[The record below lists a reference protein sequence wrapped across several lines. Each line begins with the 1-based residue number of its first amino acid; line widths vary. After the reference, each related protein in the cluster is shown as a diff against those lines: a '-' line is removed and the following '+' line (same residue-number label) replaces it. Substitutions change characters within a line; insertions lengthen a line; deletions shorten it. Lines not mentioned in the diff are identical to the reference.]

1 VQYSP
6 NSSKSALKAAPFT
19 AAGLLLLCGLFF
31 FWRLDAYTLF
41 DRTETETAE
50 VARQMWISGDWIT
63 PIFNGIRY
71 FDKPVL
77 LYWLMGL
84 GFQLFGVG
92 EWAVRLPSALFATAL
107 ILATWQFGRIQLGPR
122 IALFA
127 ATMLLA
133 NPFVFGL
140 GRTGVT
146 DMGLAFFVATGLY
159 CWYSSYASG
168 QQLGYLLC
176 AAFLAGGVLIK
187 GPIALLLPGL
197 IIGIFLIYTGRL
209 KAVMTTMPWVRG
221 IGIIAA
227 ITLPWYLLVTQANGR
242 IFLDKFFIHHNVDRF
257 LNVVD
262 NQPGPWYYYLL
273 FTPAGFFPWIVF
285 LFIAL
290 FRWGKWEWMRPRY
303 WQSRSIAAQLP
314 LFMGLWFVI
323 VTVFLS
329 TASTKLPHYIM
340 PALPALAFLC
350 AQAWEAESEQG
361 GKSTR
366 LGLGFIAIVLMFLGV
381 GFLVALGFINDPAL
395 PELRSRVEATGS
407 PWILAGTC
415 FLAAFANILAGIR
428 LQLQWAWGCALG
440 AFCLIFSAAT
450 NLLMPAL
457 ETQVHAPL
465 LDMANTLH
473 KEVRPGDQPAT
484 LGVYAPSL
492 NFYGQINRIPV
503 YEKRSQIVYQL
514 THPERLLLLT
524 TAARLEKNQLDLGAF
539 QPIHTSGI
547 YRLYALPPGAV
558 KVSKKAE
565 NNR

>member
-1 VQYSP
+1 MQYSP
-6 NSSKSALKAAPFT
+6 NSSKPALKSVPLT
-19 AAGLLLLCGLFF
+19 VVGLLLLCVLFF

-50 VARQMWISGDWIT
+50 VARQMWISGNWIT
-63 PIFNGIRY
+63 PVFNDIRY

-77 LYWLMGL
+77 LYWLIGF

-107 ILATWQFGRIQLGPR
+107 ILATWQFGRTQLGSR
-122 IALFA
+122 VALFA
-127 ATMLLA
+127 ATMLIA
-133 NPFVFGL
+133 NPFAFGL

-146 DMGLAFFVATGLY
+146 DMGLAFFIAAGLY
-159 CWYSSYASG
+159 GWYSSYASG
-168 QQLGYLLC
+168 QKQGYLLC
-176 AAFLAGGVLIK
+176 AALLGGGVLIK

-197 IIGIFLIYTGRL
+197 IIGIFLIYTGQL
-209 KAVMTTMPWVRG
+209 KAVITTMPWVRG
-221 IGIIAA
+221 IVIIATIA
-227 ITLPWYLLVTQANGR
+227 LPWYVLVTQANGWV
-242 IFLDKFFIHHNVDRF
+242 FLDKFFIHHNVDRF
-257 LNVVD
+257 LNVID

-290 FRWGKWEWMRPRY
+290 FRWGKWEWLSPRF
-303 WQSRSIAAQLP
+303 WQSRSAVEQLP

-323 VTVFLS
+323 VTIFLS

-350 AQAWEAESEQG
+350 AQAWEAESEHT

-366 LGLGFIAIVLMFLGV
+366 FGLSFVALALTVLGV
-381 GFLVALGFINDPAL
+381 GFLVALGFIDDPAL
-395 PELRSRVEATGS
+395 PELRSRIEATGS
-407 PWILAGTC
+407 PWILAIAC
-415 FLAAFANILAGIR
+415 FLGALGNLFSAFR
-428 LQLQWAWGCALG
+428 LQLQWAWGCSLS
-440 AFCLIFSAAT
+440 AFCVIFLTAI

-457 ETQVHAPL
+457 ETQVHGPL
-465 LDMANTLH
+465 LDMASTLH
-473 KEVRPGDQPAT
+473 KELRPGDQPAT

-492 NFYGQINRIPV
+492 NFYGQINHIPV
-503 YEKRSQIVYQL
+503 YEKRSQIINQL

-524 TAARLEKNQLDLGAF
+524 TESRLEKNQLDLSAF
-539 QPIHTSGI
+539 EPIHTSGI

-558 KVSKKAE
+558 KASHKKE